1 MNDVIKIKN
10 PSPFLQSVLK
20 LDNYFSELVRLAE
33 KIDGMELKS
42 DFDYDQVE
50 KLIKH
55 FAECGE
61 GVSTEVVAMS
71 GALNDLRT
79 QAETAAKQ
87 VAVRAE
93 QLQVRKDEQ
102 MQKMEQFRQLGEKV
116 RDLTASLAGF
126 KFEEGMTL
134 SEEERAQMTS
144 RMMEFETRLA
154 PLIEE
159 AQNLKKAGQ
168 EAKIKILEQSA
179 DSLGQSLQAVSQK
192 IHSVRELQH

>member
-1 MNDVIKIKN
+1 MNDTIKIKN

-20 LDNYFSELVRLAE
+20 LDNYFAELTRLAE

-42 DFDYDQVE
+42 DFDFDQVE

-61 GVSTEVVAMS
+61 GVSTEVVQMS
-71 GALNDLRT
+71 HALNDLRT

-87 VAVRAE
+87 VAARAE
-93 QLQVRKDEQ
+93 QLQTRKDDQ

-116 RDLTASLAGF
+116 RDLTTSLAGF
-126 KFEEGMTL
+126 NFEEGQTL
-134 SEEERAQMTS
+134 TEEERAQMTS
-144 RMMEFETRLA
+144 RMVDFEVRLR

-168 EAKIKILEQSA
+168 EARIKILEQSA

-192 IHSVRELQH
+192 IHSVRDLQH

>member
-1 MNDVIKIKN
+1 MNDTIKIKN

-20 LDNYFSELVRLAE
+20 LDNYFAELTRLAE

-42 DFDYDQVE
+42 DFDFDQVE

-71 GALNDLRT
+71 NALNDLRT
-79 QAETAAKQ
+79 QAETAANQ
-87 VAVRAE
+87 VATRAV
-93 QLQVRKDEQ
+93 QLQNRKDEQ
-102 MQKMEQFRQLGEKV
+102 MAKMEQFRQLGEKV
-116 RDLTASLAGF
+116 RDLTTSLAGF
-126 KFEEGMTL
+126 KFEEGQTL
-134 SEEERAQMTS
+134 TEEERAQMTS
-144 RMMEFETRLA
+144 RMTDFETRLR

-168 EAKIKILEQSA
+168 EARIKILEQSA